1 MIDPSYSPQLLITF
15 AIDHLRKSRYSLV
28 YTEMVLILVIIVITG
43 YLDNGLLVE
52 DPKKLGLHYVKS
64 TAFKLDIA
72 SLIPTDVL
80 FAAVGLRHAI
90 VRINRILRIHRMVSF
105 FNRTESRTNFPNLL
119 RIFKLVLWI
128 VIIIHWNAC
137 FYYLISNSI
146 GFGSDDWVYPSQEN
160 GSHYAELSR
169 QYIYS
174 FYWSTLTLT
183 TIGEVP
189 GPHRDWEYVF
199 VIVDFLVGVLIFAT
213 IVGNVGSMITNMNAS
228 RIDFQGR
235 LDNIKQYMQYRA
247 VGKDLQAHVIK
258 WFDYLWLNSK
268 TLNEQEVLH
277 YLPDKLKAEIAIH
290 VHFATLKKVNIFEQ
304 CEAGLLEEL
313 VLKLRSQVFSP
324 GDYVCKKG
332 DIGKEMYII
341 KSGKLDVVDDNQNVL
356 ATLSDGSY
364 FGEISILNLGGL
376 GNRRT
381 ATVRSVG
388 YSELFCLSKQDLL
401 DALIEYPEAKAIL
414 QENARRLLIKD
425 GTLDPENEALERAPS
440 SARLSHSASAG
451 RRLEKLE
458 AGLEQLQKRFE
469 RLLGE
474 YNTAQMKLKQ
484 RITAL
489 EKNAS
494 SSISL

>member
-1 MIDPSYSPQLLITF
+1 M
-15 AIDHLRKSRYSLV
+15 
-28 YTEMVLILVIIVITG
+28 
-43 YLDNGLLVE
+43 
-52 DPKKLGLHYVKS
+52 GLHYVKS
-64 TAFKLDIA
+64 MAFKLDIA

-80 FAAVGLRHAI
+80 FAVAGLRHAFI
-90 VRINRILRIHRMVSF
+90 RINRILRIHRMIRF
-105 FNRTESRTNFPNLL
+105 FNKTESRTNFPNLF

-137 FYYLISNSI
+137 FYYLISYSI
-146 GFGSDDWVYPSQEN
+146 GFGADDWVYPSQEN
-160 GSHYAELSR
+160 NSNYAQLSR

-189 GPHRDWEYVF
+189 GPNRDWEYVF

-228 RIDFQGR
+228 RIDFQSR
-235 LDNIKQYMQYRA
+235 LDSIKQYMQYRA
-247 VGKDLQAHVIK
+247 VGRDLQARVIK
-258 WFDYLWLNSK
+258 WFDYLWVNSK
-268 TLNEQEVLH
+268 MLNEQEVLH

-290 VHFATLKKVNIFEQ
+290 VHFATLKQVNIFEQ

-324 GDYVCKKG
+324 GDYVCRKG

-341 KSGKLDVVDDNQNVL
+341 KTGKLDVVDNNQNVL

-364 FGEISILNLGGL
+364 FGEISILGGL

-381 ATVRSVG
+381 ATVKSVG

-401 DALIEYPEAKAIL
+401 DALVEYPEAKAIL
-414 QENARRLLIKD
+414 QENARKLLIKD
-425 GTLDPENEALERAPS
+425 GTLNADSEERAPS
-440 SARLSHSASAG
+440 SARPSHSASG
-451 RRLEKLE
+451 RLRKLE
-458 AGLEQLQKRFE
+458 TDLDNLQKRFE

-489 EKNAS
+489 EKQAA